1 MSIMKRRFI
10 EDSWR
15 KEPWMRY
22 LCQVIASLKT
32 EEDVGNFLRDV
43 ATLSEL
49 QALSERLEIARLLSK
64 GLSYRQVAAQ
74 TGASTTTVTRVA
86 HFLENGTGGYRKV
99 LHTHRHHRMG
109 ISAKEQNT
117 SQNTQGEKPVAA
129 SVLEKYLGRKVEDV
143 K

>member
-1 MSIMKRRFI
+1 MKRRFT

-32 EEDVGNFLRDV
+32 EEDTGNFLRDV

-49 QALSERLEIARLLSK
+49 QAMSERLEVARLLSK

-99 LHTHRHHRMG
+99 LHTHRHHRIG
-109 ISAKEQNT
+109 IPAREQNI
-117 SQNTQGEKPVAA
+117 SQNTQGEKPVAV
-129 SVLEKYLGRKVEDV
+129 SVLEKYLGRKVD
-143 K
+143 KI

>member
-1 MSIMKRRFI
+1 MKRRFT

-49 QALSERLEIARLLSK
+49 QALSERLEVARLLSK

-86 HFLENGTGGYRKV
+86 HFIENGAGGYRKI
-99 LHTHRHHRMG
+99 LHTHRHHRL
-109 ISAKEQNT
+109 QP
-117 SQNTQGEKPVAA
+117 QPVEHSETRNPERKIVS
-129 SVLEKYLGRKVEDV
+129 SVLEKYLQKRDTVMESRDT
-143 K
+143 